1 VAVEL
6 IASLIRSLPVVFAA
20 FAEDVGTKYYRYTG
34 KERDDNSGLCYYGA
48 RYLAPWLARW
58 ISPDSAG
65 AVDDLNLYVYVD
77 NFINF
82 LCFSD
87 LYLARI
93 ASGSF
98 LGLVCASILQPS
110 FIKF

>member
-6 IASLIRSLPVVFAA
+6 IASLIRSL
-20 FAEDVGTKYYRYTG
+20 
-34 KERDDNSGLCYYGA
+34 DDNSGLCYYGA

-77 NFINF
+77 NNPLKYRDPTGHFPLI
-82 LCFSD
+82 SWD
-87 LYLARI
+87 
-93 ASGSF
+93 SF
-98 LGLVCASILQPS
+98 VNSLIRSLPVVFAAFAEDVGTNV
-110 FIKF
+110 